1 MSELYEITLLGI
13 VLLLYIVILIIELK
27 NVKLLYEVKYE
38 SERIKKYVSYV
49 EQKLTYIGEDQ
60 NQIYGMVQSLYE
72 DNELKD
78 K

>member
-49 EQKLTYIGEDQ
+49 EQKLTYIREDQ
-60 NQIYGMVQSLYE
+60 NQIYGMVQSLFE

>member
-49 EQKLTYIGEDQ
+49 EQKLTYIGADQ
-60 NQIYGMVQSLYE
+60 NQIYGMVQSLFE

>member
-60 NQIYGMVQSLYE
+60 NQIYGMVQSLFE